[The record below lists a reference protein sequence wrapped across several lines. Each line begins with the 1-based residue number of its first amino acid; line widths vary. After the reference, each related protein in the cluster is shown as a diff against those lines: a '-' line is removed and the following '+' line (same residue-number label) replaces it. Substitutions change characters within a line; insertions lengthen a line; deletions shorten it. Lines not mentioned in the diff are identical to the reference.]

1 MDMFHAKQFHG
12 SAARV
17 DSSAET
23 RACDHPDCGQPGLY
37 PAPKSRTQLREY
49 FLFCLEHVRA
59 YNKAW
64 DYFGGMDTDDIER
77 QIRRDTVWERPT
89 WPLGKWGIP
98 GRNKLNEAL
107 KRGFGFDIGGE
118 RPRPDPDAAQS
129 RKQSTAEIEA
139 FRVLELSPSVSWAEV
154 KAHYKG
160 LAKRLHPDANGGDK
174 AAEERLKVI
183 NQAYSTLKSA
193 MVT

>member
-1 MDMFHAKQFHG
+1 MSHKQFHG
-12 SAARV
+12 STARV
-17 DSSAET
+17 DMSAEV
-23 RACDHPDCGQPGLY
+23 RHCDHPDCDQPGIF
-37 PAPKSRTQLREY
+37 PAPKSRAQLREY

-64 DYFGGMDTDDIER
+64 DYFGGMDTNDIER

-89 WPLGKWGIP
+89 WPLGKWGLS

-118 RPRPDPDAAQS
+118 GPRPDPDASQV

-139 FRVLELSPSVSWAEV
+139 FRVLELNPSVSWAEV

-193 MVT
+193 MVP